1 VGPYHR
7 FCRRSGFGC
16 ALRPLCAQG
25 ARHCA
30 PFSVE
35 GFAMTTAPVSF
46 EFFPPN
52 TPVGAEKL
60 KTVVAELAT
69 TGPEFFSV
77 TYGAGGATRDKT
89 LATVQQIASMGFEA
103 APHLSCIGSTREG
116 IAEILAT
123 YRAQGIRRLV
133 ALRGDLPS
141 GTAVAGEFRFAH
153 DLVQFIRSEQG
164 GDWQI
169 EVAAY
174 PEYHPQ
180 QRYARK
186 DLEHFAAKCKAG
198 ADSAITQF
206 FFNADAYFHF
216 VDEVRA
222 LGVTVPIVP
231 GIMPI
236 HNYARI
242 AQFAQRD
249 GIEIPRWVALK
260 MEGFLDDAAA
270 VRAFGLDVVTRL
282 CERLLAGGAPG
293 LHFYTLNQSALSLE
307 ICRRLGIRPAQ

>member
-1 VGPYHR
+1 M
-7 FCRRSGFGC
+7 STNI
-16 ALRPLCAQG
+16 PL
-25 ARHCA
+25 
-30 PFSVE
+30 
-35 GFAMTTAPVSF
+35 SF

-52 TPVGAEKL
+52 TPVGSEKL
-60 KTVVAELAT
+60 KTVVRDLAT
-69 TGPEFFSV
+69 LKPEFFSV
-77 TYGAGGATRDKT
+77 TYGAGGSTREKT
-89 LATVQQIASMGFEA
+89 LATVQDIAAMGFEA
-103 APHLSCIGSTREG
+103 APHLSCVGSTEAG

-141 GTAVAGEFRFAH
+141 GTATAGEFRYAA
-153 DLVQFIRSEQG
+153 DLVAFIRRTQG
-164 GDWQI
+164 TDWHI

-180 QRYARK
+180 QRYARR
-186 DLEHFAAKCKAG
+186 DLEHFAAKVRAG

-206 FFNADAYFHF
+206 FFNPDAYFHF

-231 GIMPI
+231 GVMPI

-242 AQFAQRD
+242 AQFAARD

-260 MEGFLDDAAA
+260 MEGYLDDAAA
-270 VRAFGLDVVTRL
+270 VRAFGIDVVTGL
-282 CERLLAGGAPG
+282 CERLIAGGAPG
-293 LHFYTLNQSALSLE
+293 IHFYTLNQSALSLE
-307 ICRRLGIRPAQ
+307 ICRRLGSSVA

>member
-1 VGPYHR
+1 
-7 FCRRSGFGC
+7 
-16 ALRPLCAQG
+16 
-25 ARHCA
+25 
-30 PFSVE
+30 
-35 GFAMTTAPVSF
+35 MTSPVPISF

-52 TPVGAEKL
+52 TPVGSEKL
-60 KTVVAELAT
+60 KTVVHDLSAVK
-69 TGPEFFSV
+69 PEFFSV
-77 TYGAGGATRDKT
+77 TYGAGGSTREKT
-89 LATVQQIASMGFEA
+89 LATVRDIAALGHEA
-103 APHLSCIGSTREG
+103 APHLSCVGSTAEG

-123 YRAQGIRRLV
+123 YRAQGIKRLV

-141 GTAVAGEFRFAH
+141 GTAVAGEFRYAR
-153 DLVQFIRSEQG
+153 DLIEFIRKAQG
-164 GDWQI
+164 SDWFI

-180 QRYARK
+180 QRYAKR
-186 DLEHFAAKCKAG
+186 DLQHFADKVRCG

-206 FFNADAYFHF
+206 FFNPDAYFHF

-222 LGVTVPIVP
+222 LGVTVPIVA

-260 MEGFLDDAAA
+260 MEGFMDDAAS
-270 VRAFGLDVVTRL
+270 VRAFGVEVVARL
-282 CERLLAGGAPG
+282 CERLVQGGAPG
-293 LHFYTLNQSALSLE
+293 IHFYTLNQSALTLDV
-307 ICRRLGIRPAQ
+307 CRKLGWL